1 MAHAHAHA
9 RVAHAY
15 QLASFS
21 NWWQRN
27 QPCSAHSSS
36 ALRTCTHAWY
46 ACMVRIRETCEHGY
60 VHVHVH
66 TCVRT
71 CTCTHVHAHAHVR
84 VCSSPALRTMPVPLP
99 AFGVTITF
107 APSMRMSLP
116 VQCEVSVLRWGR
128 CGEWGVKSEVSS
140 VRLSVLKLHGG
151 AGVESG
157 V

>member
-1 MAHAHAHA
+1 MSIH
-9 RVAHAY
+9 
-15 QLASFS
+15 
-21 NWWQRN
+21 
-27 QPCSAHSSS
+27 
-36 ALRTCTHAWY
+36 
-46 ACMVRIRETCEHGY
+46 MY
-60 VHVHVH
+60 VHVHMHMHMHMYMQVALLKYLQGVAAMPDLAREPQ
-66 TCVRT
+66 VRM
-71 CTCTHVHAHAHVR
+71 CTHVHAHAHVR